1 MGPNRTGDGPDQ
13 RSFGE
18 QWGTSPM
25 AGGAAGPYCRPMGT
39 PPRSPWLL
47 VALGALSAVAL
58 LGLGLGIGLAVPR
71 AGDEQAA
78 EAAQSRSRVAVTAP
92 PATTAA
98 PTTTSTV
105 PTTTSTAGTATL
117 VADFEWEPAA
127 PRAGDKISLLDR
139 SSGGPQRWVWTW
151 NANVVSSNKAK
162 GVTTSLRADTPVT
175 LTVCG
180 SDGACDSVT
189 KVVTMAA

>member
-1 MGPNRTGDGPDQ
+1 MPGGTAGTYCRLM
-13 RSFGE
+13 
-18 QWGTSPM
+18 GTSS
-25 AGGAAGPYCRPMGT
+25 
-39 PPRSPWLL
+39 RSPWLL

-71 AGDEQAA
+71 AGDEQVA
-78 EAAQSRSRVAVTAP
+78 EAAQTRSRVAVTEPATTAAP
-92 PATTAA
+92 TTAIPATTAA

-105 PTTTSTAGTATL
+105 PTTTSTAGNTTL
-117 VADFEWEPAA
+117 VADFEWEPTA